1 LSRAKEKPQQ
11 FVLLFVIF
19 KNLPR
24 VNNSPTGENSPN
36 LVTLSVM
43 DTGCHA
49 HWLPFFSVEGCFGA
63 RKPVMKIFLSFHHTK
78 KGQLDKQ

>member
-1 LSRAKEKPQQ
+1 MIA
-11 FVLLFVIF
+11 
-19 KNLPR
+19 
-24 VNNSPTGENSPN
+24 
-36 LVTLSVM
+36 SVM